1 MKIQLF
7 QIKIIEGEVEQNESR
22 IKALFEEKLAA
33 DTEVVV
39 IPEMWNN
46 GYDLPHLA
54 EKADIDLTRSLLF
67 IQSLA
72 TKHHVDIIAGSV
84 SNKRDDNIYNT
95 AFAVSK
101 TGELLYQKDKVHL
114 VPMLD
119 EHQYLRGGEE
129 VPEVFEINGIKA
141 SQIIC
146 YDLRFP
152 ELTRYPASQGAKI
165 IFYVAQ
171 WTTKNVN
178 HWRTLLKARAIE
190 NGIYVIACNSVGDV
204 NNKNHVGNTY
214 AGHSIVIDPNGNIVE
229 EAGNQEEIITAEIDI
244 QKVAEQQENIPI
256 FKNLRPDVYKYAE
269 DKLDRR

>member
-7 QIKIIEGEVEQNESR
+7 QMEIIEGEVKQNESR
-22 IKALFEEKLAA
+22 IKFLFEEKLDV
-33 DTEVVV
+33 DTEIVV
-39 IPEMWNN
+39 IPELWNT
-46 GYDLPHLA
+46 GYDLKNVA
-54 EKADIDLTRSLLF
+54 EKADINLKRTFPF

-72 TKHHVDIIAGSV
+72 TKHQVNIIAGSV
-84 SNKRDDNIYNT
+84 SNKRNDNIYNT

-119 EHQYLRGGEE
+119 EHHYLTGGAE
-129 VPEVFEINGIKA
+129 VPEVFEINDIET

-152 ELTRYPASQGAKI
+152 EITRYPTSQGAKV

-171 WTTKNVN
+171 WTTQNIN
-178 HWRTLLKARAIE
+178 HWRILLRARAIE
-190 NGIYVIACNSVGDV
+190 NCVYVIACNSVGNV

-214 AGHSIVIDPNGNIVE
+214 AGHSMVIDPNGNIVE
-229 EAGNQEEIITAEIDI
+229 EGRDQEEIITAEIHI
-244 QKVAEQQENIPI
+244 QKVTEQQKNIPI
-256 FKNLRPDVYKYAE
+256 FENLRPDVYKHAE
-269 DKLDRR
+269 

>member
-7 QIKIIEGEVEQNESR
+7 QIEIIEGEVEQNESR
-22 IKALFEEKLAA
+22 IKALFKENLDA
-33 DTEVVV
+33 DTEIVV

-46 GYDLPHLA
+46 GYDLHHLA
-54 EKADIDLTRSLLF
+54 EKADINLTRSLPF
-67 IQSLA
+67 IQGLA
-72 TKHHVDIIAGSV
+72 AKHHVDMIAGSV
-84 SNKRDDNIYNT
+84 SNKRNDNIYNT

-101 TGELLYQKDKVHL
+101 TGKLLYQKDKIHL

-119 EHQYLRGGEE
+119 EHLYLTGGDE

-152 ELTRYPASQGAKI
+152 EITRFPTSQGAKI

-171 WTTKNVN
+171 WTTKNID

-190 NGIYVIACNSVGDV
+190 NCVYVIACNSVGDV
-204 NNKNHVGNTY
+204 NNENHVGNTY

-229 EAGNQEEIITAEIDI
+229 EAGNQEAIITAEIDI
-244 QKVAEQQENIPI
+244 QKVAKQQQNIPI
-256 FKNLRPDVYKYAE
+256 FENLRPDVYKYAE
-269 DKLDRR
+269 

>member
-7 QIKIIEGEVEQNESR
+7 QMEIIEGEIKQNENR
-22 IKALFEEKLAA
+22 IECLFEEKLDI

-39 IPEMWNN
+39 IPEMWNT
-46 GYDLPHLA
+46 GYDLKNVA
-54 EKADIDLTRSLLF
+54 EKADIDLKRAFPF

-72 TKHHVDIIAGSV
+72 IKHQVNIIAGSV
-84 SNKRDDNIYNT
+84 SNKRHNNIYNT

-101 TGELLYQKDKVHL
+101 TGELIYQKDKVHL

-119 EHQYLRGGEE
+119 EHYYLTGGDE
-129 VPEVFEINGIKA
+129 VPEVFEINAIKA

-152 ELTRYPASQGAKI
+152 EITRYPASQGAKI

-171 WTTKNVN
+171 WTTRNID

-190 NGIYVIACNSVGDV
+190 NGVYVIACNSVGKV
-204 NNKNHVGNTY
+204 KHKNHAGNTY
-214 AGHSIVIDPNGNIVE
+214 AGHSMVIDPNGNIIE
-229 EAGNQEEIITAEIDI
+229 EGKGQEEIITAEIHL
-244 QKVAEQQENIPI
+244 QKVTEQQKNIPI
-256 FKNLRPDVYKYAE
+256 FKNLRPDVYKHAE
-269 DKLDRR
+269 